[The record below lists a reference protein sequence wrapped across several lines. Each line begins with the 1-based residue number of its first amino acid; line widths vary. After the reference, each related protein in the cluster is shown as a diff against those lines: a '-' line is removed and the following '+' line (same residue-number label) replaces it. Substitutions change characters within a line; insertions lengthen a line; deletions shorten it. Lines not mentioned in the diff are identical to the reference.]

1 MPLVSNT
8 PNEETPAQRLAKEA
22 RARLAEFTNSTFIV
36 YGNLMNYR
44 HNNGAGVTP
53 EQFDKAFGSDIKDFT
68 HIRRAMRRMLLRLN
82 PALRPQLN
90 EMVPKRVKKAA
101 K

>member
-1 MPLVSNT
+1 MPLVDTSK
-8 PNEETPAQRLAKEA
+8 EETPEQRLAREA

-53 EQFDKAFGSDIKDFT
+53 EKFDKAFGSDLKDFT
-68 HIRRAMRRMLLRLN
+68 SIRRAMRRMLLKLN

-90 EMVPKRVKKAA
+90 EMVPKKTRKAA